1 MKVYAL
7 AAAILMG
14 MASPLVT
21 SFSSPATAHSRK
33 VTQAVPLPR
42 LLPSPLM
49 GTFSDGNWL
58 VTVSEQNGVYR
69 YTGYD
74 QKTSKS
80 IELLGAVV
88 TSQGSKRLYTW
99 HNGDTKYRVTW
110 QPQDQDYV
118 RLQVIK
124 PNRQEVLNRLL
135 SRQEEGCHS

>member
-7 AAAILMG
+7 VAAVLVG
-14 MASPLVT
+14 MAGPLVT
-21 SFSSPATAHSRK
+21 SFASPVAAQPHK
-33 VTQAVPLPR
+33 ITQTVPLIR
-42 LLPSPLM
+42 PLI
-49 GTFSDGNWL
+49 GTFGDGNWL

-80 IELLGAVV
+80 IELLGAIV
-88 TSQGSKRLYTW
+88 TNQGSKRLYTW
-99 HNGDTKYRVTW
+99 NNGDTKYRVTW

-124 PNRQEVLNRLL
+124 PNQKEVLNRLL
-135 SRQEEGCHS
+135 ARQEEGC